1 MEVPIAAMTFAHPAN
16 VMTLA
21 SRQPKSKRSHISPA
35 TTAHRNLQTR
45 LAHHHYAT
53 PASLPMAI
61 CNTVD
66 KVINR
71 FIDLPEQRPT
81 VDPRRVLSGNFAP
94 VDELPPTSC
103 HVIRGSIPSCL
114 AGGVYIRN
122 GPNPQHRL
130 PQRTHHL
137 FDGDGMLH
145 SLLLPSASSTLLSE
159 PVLCSRYVHTYK
171 YLLERETGGPVLPNF
186 FAGFHG
192 VAGLAR
198 AAVMI
203 ARVLAGQIN
212 LNKGFGLANTSIT
225 LFADCLYALCE
236 SDLPYSMHINPANGE
251 VTTLGRC
258 DFGGDLSFRM
268 TAHPKK
274 DPVTMELFAF
284 RYNVFQPFITYFWFD
299 RAGSKVADV
308 PILSLQKPSVMHDF
322 AITERYAIFPESQ
335 LIVNPMDM
343 VMRGSS
349 LVGLDRTMVPWIG
362 VLPRY
367 AKDESD
373 MRWFEVPRFNMLHT
387 TNGWEEADGEEIVL
401 VAPNILS
408 IEHMLGNME
417 LMQARVDMVRINLCT
432 GDVSCTALSPES
444 LEFGVIHQGYVGRKN
459 RYGYFGVS
467 GPLPKIKGIRKLDF
481 DLVGSGDCTVG
492 RRDFGLGCFAGEPF
506 FVPDNI
512 DGYGNEDSG
521 YVVCYTHEEDTG
533 ESWFVVMDAKSPELD
548 IVAEVQLP
556 SRIPYG
562 FHGIFVKQAELL
574 AQQ

>member
-1 MEVPIAAMTFAHPAN
+1 MEVPIAAMTFAHPVN
-16 VMTLA
+16 VMSLA
-21 SRQPKSKRSHISPA
+21 SWQPKSKRSHISPA

-45 LAHHHYAT
+45 LAHHHHAT

-130 PQRTHHL
+130 PRRTHHL
-137 FDGDGMLH
+137 FD
-145 SLLLPSASSTLLSE
+145 
-159 PVLCSRYVHTYK
+159 
-171 YLLERETGGPVLPNF
+171 
-186 FAGFHG
+186 
-192 VAGLAR
+192 
-198 AAVMI
+198 
-203 ARVLAGQIN
+203 
-212 LNKGFGLANTSIT
+212 
-225 LFADCLYALCE
+225 
-236 SDLPYSMHINPANGE
+236 
-251 VTTLGRC
+251 
-258 DFGGDLSFRM
+258 
-268 TAHPKK
+268 
-274 DPVTMELFAF
+274 
-284 RYNVFQPFITYFWFD
+284 
-299 RAGSKVADV
+299 GSKVADV

-349 LVGLDRTMVPWIG
+349 LVGLDRTMVPRIG

-373 MRWFEVPRFNMLHT
+373 MRWFKVPVFNMLHT
-387 TNGWEEADGEEIVL
+387 TNAWEEADGEEIVL
-401 VAPNILS
+401 VAPNNLS

-417 LMQARVDMVRINLCT
+417 LMRARVDMVRINLCT

-533 ESWFVVMDAKSPELD
+533 QSWFVVMDAKSPELD

-562 FHGIFVKQAELL
+562 FHGLFVKQAELL